1 MLRELF
7 LYGVIGGA
15 AAVLDYSV
23 FLIFLHFGLAAE
35 LSSLLGQGAG
45 FLLSFFG
52 NTFLNFKKTD
62 RLFMRFLLYLSV
74 CLAGMALS
82 TLLIFLLK
90 NLMNLYALKLLCL
103 ILSAGLQ
110 FLLNKFITYR

>member
-7 LYGVIGGA
+7 LYGAIGA
-15 AAVLDYSV
+15 TAAVLDYSV
-23 FLIFLHFGLAAE
+23 FMVFLHFGLSPE
-35 LSSLLGQGAG
+35 ISSLLGQASG

-62 RLFMRFLLYLSV
+62 RIFVRFLLYLSV
-74 CLAGMALS
+74 CLSGMALS

-90 NLMNLYALKLLCL
+90 NLMNIYALKFLCL